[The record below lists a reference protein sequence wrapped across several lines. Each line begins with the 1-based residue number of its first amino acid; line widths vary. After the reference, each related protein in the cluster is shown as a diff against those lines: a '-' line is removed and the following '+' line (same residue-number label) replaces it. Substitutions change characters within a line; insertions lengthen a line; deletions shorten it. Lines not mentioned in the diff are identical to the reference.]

1 MNATEV
7 LKRIMTTLSL
17 SKEEVL
23 FTYAKLADGTILES
37 STFDVG
43 ESVDVVTEDGKS
55 PAPAG
60 EHEVILRDSEGND
73 VRIKIIVDSEGKI
86 TERENVELQS
96 EEEVAKEEEIEEMVA
111 GLIDTLTPDE
121 VSSEVAEDIAEKV
134 LDALEDKIEILKKRK
149 ATKMESIAGGD
160 MGDDEEVA
168 TEETAEPISE
178 DEDMKSI
185 LTKLQYRIE
194 ELEKKYKKMAEVKEE
209 EISEG
214 EDAEI
219 VKVEPLPG
227 DVAMKAAKSKVKGEL
242 PKLDGAPIDE
252 NAPKQNGVKF
262 NKKGNVANTQ
272 NSFLSKLYK

>member
-37 STFDVG
+37 PTFDVG

-73 VRIKIIVDSEGKI
+73 VRIKIMVDAEGKI
-86 TERENVELQS
+86 TERENVELA
-96 EEEVAKEEEIEEMVA
+96 EGEVE
-111 GLIDTLTPDE
+111 
-121 VSSEVAEDIAEKV
+121 
-134 LDALEDKIEILKKRK
+134 
-149 ATKMESIAGGD
+149 MESIAGGD

-178 DEDMKSI
+178 DEDMKAI
-185 LTKLQYRIE
+185 VTKLQYRIE
-194 ELEKKYKKMAEVKEE
+194 ELEKKYNEMVKEE
-209 EISEG
+209 VVEEG
-214 EDAEI
+214 KKAE
-219 VKVEPLPG
+219 KVEAEPLPG
-227 DVAMKAAKSKVKGEL
+227 DKAEKMAAVTDEDEEEL

-252 NAPKQNGVKF
+252 NAPKQSGVKL
-262 NKKGNVANTQ
+262 NKKGAVPNSQ

>member
-37 STFDVG
+37 PTFDVG

-55 PAPAG
+55 PAPEG
-60 EHEVILRDSEGND
+60 EHEIILRDTEGND
-73 VRIKIIVDSEGKI
+73 VRIKIMVDAEGKI
-86 TERENVELQS
+86 TERENVELG
-96 EEEVAKEEEIEEMVA
+96 EKEE
-111 GLIDTLTPDE
+111 
-121 VSSEVAEDIAEKV
+121 
-134 LDALEDKIEILKKRK
+134 
-149 ATKMESIAGGD
+149 KMESIAGGD
-160 MGDDEEVA
+160 MGDDEEVD

-178 DEDMKSI
+178 DMKKYGDMKKVMEDMS
-185 LTKLQYRIE
+185 YRIE
-194 ELEKKYKKMAEVKEE
+194 ELEKKMQSMMEVKEE

-214 EDAEI
+214 KKAEK
-219 VKVEPLPG
+219 VKAEPLPG
-227 DVAMKAAKSKVKGEL
+227 DVAMKAVTDEDEEEL

-262 NKKGNVANTQ
+262 NKKGSVPNTQ

>member
-37 STFDVG
+37 PTFDVG

-73 VRIKIIVDSEGKI
+73 VRIKIMVDAEGKI
-86 TERENVELQS
+86 SERENVELP
-96 EEEVAKEEEIEEMVA
+96 EGDVE
-111 GLIDTLTPDE
+111 
-121 VSSEVAEDIAEKV
+121 
-134 LDALEDKIEILKKRK
+134 
-149 ATKMESIAGGD
+149 MESIAGGD

-178 DEDMKSI
+178 DMRKYGDMKKVMEDMS
-185 LTKLQYRIE
+185 YRIE
-194 ELEKKYKKMAEVKEE
+194 ELEKKMQSMMEVKEE
-209 EISEG
+209 EVSEG
-214 EDAEI
+214 EKAEK
-219 VKVEPLPG
+219 VKAEPLPG
-227 DVAMKAAKSKVKGEL
+227 DVAMKAVTDEDEEEL

-252 NAPKQNGVKF
+252 NAPKQNGVKL
-262 NKKGNVANTQ
+262 NKKGAMVNPQ

>member
-7 LKRIMTTLSL
+7 LKKIITTLSL
-17 SKEEVL
+17 AKEEVR

-37 STFDVG
+37 PTFDVG
-43 ESVDVVTEDGKS
+43 ETVDVVSEDGKS

-73 VRIKIIVDSEGKI
+73 VRIKIMVDAEGKI
-86 TERENVELQS
+86 TERENVEL
-96 EEEVAKEEEIEEMVA
+96 A
-111 GLIDTLTPDE
+111 DE
-121 VSSEVAEDIAEKV
+121 VE
-134 LDALEDKIEILKKRK
+134 
-149 ATKMESIAGGD
+149 MESIAGDD

-185 LTKLQYRIE
+185 VTKLQYRIE
-194 ELEKKYKKMAEVKEE
+194 ELEKKYKEMAEVKEE

-214 EDAEI
+214 KKAEE
-219 VKVEPLPG
+219 VKAEPLPG
-227 DVAMKAAKSKVKGEL
+227 DKAEKMAAVEPDEDEEEL

-252 NAPKQNGVKF
+252 NAPKSNGVKLG
-262 NKKGNVANTQ
+262 KKTTMVNTQ